1 VAMNW
6 KGIIYTCFIRNSGK
20 KQSPLVLLVN
30 VLACIMHNLITVGI
44 STACGLLKSSMFP
57 IVS

>member
-1 VAMNW
+1 MNW